1 MSFLKIDN
9 PNERDAK
16 VKEFLQAKQ
25 KIKENNLIE
34 RVGNLDTQREYEK
47 VFKPITKLLPE
58 KDTINKTE
66 QPLAIEARAIN
77 EPLAIEAAE
86 TNEDQIIG
94 PMAANYLRQYLRKD
108 ADTTFGIYNKD
119 NALFIGDSPIEVRD
133 NDLIVK
139 NKEYKGTE
147 GLWELIVKNNPSKF
161 NQEDKDNYEEIIT
174 QTNAFYQDNDPTNKR
189 VKSSRSNKW
198 KNFIK
203 PIYEKSKETTGSGL
217 LERFDLL
224 MASKNAG
231 NTGLSEEL
239 KQILNSLKMEGI
251 INKEQYRYLLTII

>member
-1 MSFLKIDN
+1 M
-9 PNERDAK
+9 
-16 VKEFLQAKQ
+16 
-25 KIKENNLIE
+25 
-34 RVGNLDTQREYEK
+34 
-47 VFKPITKLLPE
+47 
-58 KDTINKTE
+58 
-66 QPLAIEARAIN
+66 
-77 EPLAIEAAE
+77 
-86 TNEDQIIG
+86 
-94 PMAANYLRQYLRKD
+94 
-108 ADTTFGIYNKD
+108 
-119 NALFIGDSPIEVRD
+119 
-133 NDLIVK
+133 
-139 NKEYKGTE
+139 
-147 GLWELIVKNNPSKF
+147 WELIVKNNPSKF

-251 INKEQYRYLLTII
+251 INKEQYRYLLFRTIF